1 MFLNNNLLG
10 RAYKEFIVKKNSTKD
25 LFMKLRYGE
34 MIDETSSVESPI
46 SAFIEINDW
55 ILEKKNKH
63 YDITSIVVNATYKN
77 IFRKIED
84 INSITET
91 RASR

>member
-1 MFLNNNLLG
+1 
-10 RAYKEFIVKKNSTKD
+10 
-25 LFMKLRYGE
+25 MKLRYGE

>member
-1 MFLNNNLLG
+1 MCLTFG
-10 RAYKEFIVKKNSTKD
+10 VQYKD